1 MYDTCFLHCGHA
13 KTGSTS
19 IQNTLAV
26 NRDLIAEQSGLT
38 YPEALDRTGGNHI
51 AFVWR
56 PYVDAPRSLMTA
68 PRIEGALNTYFAEH
82 PGDGGNIA
90 FSSESVSSLKPDELV
105 RLRDDLL
112 GGCRQVKLVI
122 YCRHPLSFAPSFAQ
136 TQIKNGKRSLADCCA
151 APRFVQYSKVLPRYE
166 KVFGRDDVIVRD
178 SSRTALNGGDIV
190 RDFLELATG
199 KPDIADDPD
208 FKPVQ
213 ANTSLSMT
221 ATVVTDYMHRT
232 WPGLGLKNNRVKAF
246 AAQFG
251 GDRFCLPLAARTLI
265 EAEMDRDLAY
275 VAETYG
281 VGLRLDG
288 EPPFADVDYAALL
301 TPEIRAQAAEL
312 AAEFGAA

>member
-19 IQNTLAV
+19 VQNTLVA
-26 NRDLIAEQSGLT
+26 NRDLIAEGGGLI
-38 YPEALDRTGGNHI
+38 YPRALDRTGGNHI
-51 AFVWR
+51 AFVGR

-68 PRIEGALNTYFAEH
+68 PRIEGALAAYFSEQ
-82 PGDGGNIA
+82 PGDGENIA
-90 FSSESVSSLKPDELV
+90 FSSESVSSLKPAELE

-151 APRFVQYSKVLPRYE
+151 GPRFVQYHKVLPRYE
-166 KVFGRDDVIVRD
+166 TVFGRDNVIVRD
-178 SSRTALNGGDIV
+178 SSRAALAGGDIV
-190 RDFLELATG
+190 RDILELTTG

-208 FKPVQ
+208 FKQVQ

-281 VGLRLDG
+281 IGLRLDG
-288 EPPFADVDYAALL
+288 EPPYADVDYEALL
-301 TPEIRAQAAEL
+301 TPDIRAQAAALVDEL
-312 AAEFGAA
+312 GLT